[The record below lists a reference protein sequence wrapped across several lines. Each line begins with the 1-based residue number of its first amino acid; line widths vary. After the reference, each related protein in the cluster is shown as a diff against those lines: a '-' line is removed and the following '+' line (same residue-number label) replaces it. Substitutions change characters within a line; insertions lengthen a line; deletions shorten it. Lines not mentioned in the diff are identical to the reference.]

1 MILVKIIEPKIS
13 TAVELWRKLQLKT
26 KFFFRI
32 IVGGESPWKHLPFIK
47 SIWRLASPNALNRSN
62 LMRVSALRLF
72 SRWVFLSCIAE
83 RADMSTS
90 ASLCW
95 SITWV
100 GRVVTVVGEGVVGL
114 AVRDLGYPRLQR
126 SSLQHCSVRLLLT
139 SEDRSVKQ
147 RTVMYVRADP
157 VKTDVSHYV
166 RLKRLLKFRLW

>member
-62 LMRVSALRLF
+62 LIRVSALRLF

-95 SITWV
+95 SLYCLRLYNNPYITTSTRSLITLWFKYLRGV
-100 GRVVTVVGEGVVGL
+100 GAISGAL
-114 AVRDLGYPRLQR
+114 YYDIY
-126 SSLQHCSVRLLLT
+126 S
-139 SEDRSVKQ
+139 
-147 RTVMYVRADP
+147 
-157 VKTDVSHYV
+157 
-166 RLKRLLKFRLW
+166 

>member
-13 TAVELWRKLQLKT
+13 TAVELWWKLQLKT

-95 SITWV
+95 SLYCLRLYNNPYIT
-100 GRVVTVVGEGVVGL
+100 TST
-114 AVRDLGYPRLQR
+114 R
-126 SSLQHCSVRLLLT
+126 SLITLWSKYLRGHSIMTFTASIYWFLYHT
-139 SEDRSVKQ
+139 IKNDFN
-147 RTVMYVRADP
+147 TN
-157 VKTDVSHYV
+157 TFSHESQSTIKEFLHL
-166 RLKRLLKFRLW
+166 RITG

>member
-13 TAVELWRKLQLKT
+13 TAVELWRKLQLHVKT

-95 SITWV
+95 SLYCLRLYNNPYITTSTRSLITLWFKYLRGV
-100 GRVVTVVGEGVVGL
+100 GAISGAL
-114 AVRDLGYPRLQR
+114 YYDIY
-126 SSLQHCSVRLLLT
+126 S
-139 SEDRSVKQ
+139 
-147 RTVMYVRADP
+147 
-157 VKTDVSHYV
+157 
-166 RLKRLLKFRLW
+166 